1 MPKLGLGLLL
11 ARSMGASSAVNSS
24 NVINFTLSNYGLYS
38 PNFSFNSISNYT
50 DYVDPNISYSLP
62 LSSPVIG
69 KLNVAYVS
77 SVSQVFIR
85 KLTSRNFWYPND
97 YGGYSS
103 PTYADYFY
111 LQKSGSTYTA
121 DFYRRELSGTD
132 YKGNE
137 YYDFF
142 YETTWTLSW
151 NGTAWQLFGK
161 ANVGSTAGVLKTY
174 TGGSASALPPS
185 LSESDLDLGYNV
197 NYTNSLSD
205 SNMNGDSNQLYFT
218 TQSSNNVYKTKTIT
232 ATLTQTG
239 KLGLIFNFS
248 LPSVYTTG
256 SPVVSSSFSNS
267 YTSLFSPLFNFLSS
281 RITAFTSPISSDIYL
296 PKDAVSST
304 SISLTTNGD
313 LTNLT
318 SQALS
323 SLSQTSTTLTNSNF
337 SAVTYSISADLTENT
352 TSSNRAISISG
363 TKTYDNTSFTAI
375 SNAYQI
381 GTTAPSPII
390 SISSN
395 NTTPRNFYLTHVG
408 STLSTRTQ
416 GENEGL
422 ALWDSTKKL
431 WAIPKMGQYI
441 RYYGGKYEFI
451 NISGTTIETSSSQPW
466 LANTDACSPT
476 VMPWNARWQQNID
489 VSKHYFDAMQKP
501 TTLNIDTTFRFPLSG
516 YNASSFKIKSSQSNI
531 GGYIISN
538 FKLGQYKKLA
548 FMGIYAKSPQSGYPD
563 SGVRMYYSY
572 AENKWFLVIYE
583 SVSNK
588 GSSSGNAYTYSAPY
602 STSFPITFT
611 YVSRANTSSSTIATT
626 LQVSKDTA
634 TAFDDV
640 YTLADATYPITIPV
654 DTAFSSIW

>member
-11 ARSMGASSAVNSS
+11 SRSRGASSAVNSS
-24 NVINFTLSNYGLYS
+24 NVINFTLSNYTPSS
-38 PNFSFNSISNYT
+38 PNFSFNSIPNYT
-50 DYVDPNISYSLP
+50 NYVDPNIAYSLP
-62 LSSPVIG
+62 LSSPVVG
-69 KLNVAYVS
+69 KLNVSYVS
-77 SVSQVFIR
+77 LVSRVFIT
-85 KLTSRNFWYPND
+85 KVTSRDFWYLND
-97 YGGYSS
+97 YGGYSYTS
-103 PTYADYFY
+103 YYFI
-111 LQKSGSTYTA
+111 LNNNGSTFTK
-121 DFYRRELSGTD
+121 DFYRRELAGTD

-174 TGGSASALPPS
+174 VGGSASALPSPPVWGN
-185 LSESDLDLGYNV
+185 DLDLDYYI

-205 SNMNGDSNQLYFT
+205 SNMNGASNQLYFA
-218 TQSSNNVYKTKTIT
+218 TQSSNNVYKAKTIT
-232 ATLTQTG
+232 STLTQTG
-239 KLGLIFNFS
+239 KLGLIFNFL

-256 SPVVSSSFSNS
+256 SPSVSSSFSNS
-267 YTSLFSPLFNFLSS
+267 YTSLFSPLFNFLSAQ
-281 RITAFTSPISSDIYL
+281 INAFTSPISSDIYL

-313 LTNLT
+313 LTDLT

-363 TKTYDNTSFTAI
+363 TKTYDNTSFTAA

-381 GTTAPSPII
+381 GTTAPSPSI

-395 NTTPRNFYLTHVG
+395 NTTPRNFYLTHIG
-408 STLSTRTQ
+408 SGFSTRTL
-416 GENEGL
+416 GENEGI
-422 ALWDSTKKL
+422 AFWDSTRKL

-451 NISGTTIETSSSQPW
+451 NINGTTIETSAGSNPW

-489 VSKHYFDAMQKP
+489 VSKHYFDSMQKP
-501 TTLNIDTTFRFPLSG
+501 TTLNIDTTFKFPLSG
-516 YNASSFKIKSSQSNI
+516 VNISSFKIKSSQRNI
-531 GGYIISN
+531 GGYLIDN
-538 FKLGQYKKLA
+538 FKLGQYRKLA
-548 FMGIYAKSPQSGYPD
+548 FMGINAKAPQSGYPD

-583 SVSNK
+583 SVSYK
-588 GSSSGNAYTYSAPY
+588 GNSSGNAYTYSAPY

-626 LQVSKDTA
+626 LQVSKDTT